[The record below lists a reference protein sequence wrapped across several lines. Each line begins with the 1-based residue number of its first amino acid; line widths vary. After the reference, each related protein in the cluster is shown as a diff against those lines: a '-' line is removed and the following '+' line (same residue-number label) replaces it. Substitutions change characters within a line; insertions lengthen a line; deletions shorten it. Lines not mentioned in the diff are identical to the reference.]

1 MRLLSVLALALVL
14 SASVVV
20 ADETSTPSPSATP
33 VVCTDEDRAP
43 FDACVA
49 ACVLP
54 PQCEKPVV
62 NVEALLAAIAEE
74 CPCSSFKIYGKY
86 RSCVNTVIIPMRK
99 FSLIDA
105 TAKAAVAAANTAC
118 KADIKARKKGKD
130 SKIF

>member
-1 MRLLSVLALALVL
+1 MDRREPKFFWREFQVPSGFRALP
-14 SASVVV
+14 SG
-20 ADETSTPSPSATP
+20 ADSYHFNSLT
-33 VVCTDEDRAP
+33 V
-43 FDACVA
+43 
-49 ACVLP
+49 
-54 PQCEKPVV
+54 
-62 NVEALLAAIAEE
+62 AEE